1 MAEEIK
7 YHFYSNRPVAIALGA
22 RQRPRMFAPRGSTR
36 LPLSRR
42 VPRMV
47 RCEPPRRDSSKRCSN
62 PSFRSPPY
70 SRIPA
75 WSLRSIT
82 PGDPRQRLGSHTV
95 DFACKFESYG
105 NLVGRIERVKVN
117 LMTAEHTH
125 FGPIRG
131 GLS

>member
-1 MAEEIK
+1 
-7 YHFYSNRPVAIALGA
+7 
-22 RQRPRMFAPRGSTR
+22 
-36 LPLSRR
+36 
-42 VPRMV
+42 MV

-62 PSFRSPPY
+62 PSLRSPPY

-82 PGDPRQRLGSHTV
+82 PGDPQQRLGSHTV

-117 LMTAEHTH
+117 LMSADHTH
-125 FGPIRG
+125 FGRIRG
-131 GLS
+131 GLT